1 MEVFVMGMTNVRF
14 EIPEEIL
21 YTLNESLSEFTSQ
34 VRLFTAL
41 QLFNRHKLSLG
52 KAAVLAGLDREQF
65 MVELDRY
72 EIPMIDYDPD
82 ELEEELK
89 RFEK

>member
-1 MEVFVMGMTNVRF
+1 MTNSPF
-14 EIPEEIL
+14 FYKGDPGDFIPGKEA
-21 YTLNESLSEFTSQ
+21 ESVAEFTSQ

-41 QLFNRHKLSLG
+41 QLFKRHKLSLG
-52 KAAVLAGLDREQF
+52 KAAELAGLDREQF

>member
-1 MEVFVMGMTNVRF
+1 MGMTSVHF
-14 EIPEEIL
+14 EVPEEIL
-21 YTLNESLSEFTSQ
+21 YILNESISEFTSQ

-41 QLFNRHKLSLG
+41 QLFGRHKLSLG
-52 KAAVLAGLDREQF
+52 KAAELAGIDKEHFL
-65 MVELDRY
+65 VELDRY
-72 EIPMIDYDPD
+72 EIPLIDYDPD